1 MKAALIGQNIGGS
14 LTPDLHMAEANAQGF
29 AYDYQRFDT
38 TVPPFDGMS
47 LKDILH
53 RAEADGMGGVNVT
66 HPFKADAAGL
76 MHELSETAQALGAV
90 NTVLFKNGRWVGHNT
105 DYVGFRSALRS
116 EMPMASIAKVL
127 LVGAGG
133 AGGAVAL
140 ALIDQGCGTLRVTDT
155 STDRAE
161 ALAARLKAARPRAQI
176 QVARSFENADPS
188 GLSGVVN
195 ATPVGMDGHPGMA
208 FDPDQLAPACWVAD
222 IIYFPRQTELLKRAA
237 SRRLRTMDGSGMAI
251 FQAAAA
257 FHLITGKTASPER
270 MSAQFKQLV
279 SQEREVVA

>member
-14 LTPDLHMAEANAQGF
+14 LTPDMHMAEAKAQGF

-38 TVPPFDGMS
+38 TTPPFDGMT
-47 LKDILH
+47 LKDILC
-53 RAEADGMGGVNVT
+53 RAEADGMVGVNVT

-140 ALIDQGCGTLRVTDT
+140 ALIDQGCGTLCVTDT
-155 STDRAE
+155 SVDRAG
-161 ALAARLKAARPRAQI
+161 ALAARLKSARPRTQI
-176 QVARSFENADPS
+176 QVARSFEGADPTS
-188 GLSGVVN
+188 LSGVVN
-195 ATPVGMDGHPGMA
+195 ATPVGMDAHPGMA
-208 FDPDQLAPACWVAD
+208 FDPTQLASACWVAD
-222 IIYFPRQTELLKRAA
+222 IIYFPRETELLQQAVL
-237 SRRLRTMDGSGMAI
+237 RRLRTMDGSGMAI

-257 FHLITGKTASPER
+257 FHLMTGKTASPQR
-270 MSAQFKQLV
+270 MSEQFKQLV
-279 SQEREVVA
+279 SLEREVMA